1 MSFGVGLHMQGK
13 RKWSTLYEAMLTPQ
27 LGSPE
32 YIYAHYF
39 SPDYLDSFEAPFAF
53 DLRADVVWKVSGRV
67 TLFAEG
73 RNLLDRRLYDYAWYP
88 EYGANFTAGVIL
100 NF

>member
-1 MSFGVGLHMQGK
+1 M
-13 RKWSTLYEAMLTPQ
+13 
-27 LGSPE
+27 
-32 YIYAHYF
+32 
-39 SPDYLDSFEAPFAF
+39 
-53 DLRADVVWKVSGRV
+53 VWKVSGRV